1 MKLCA
6 VVAAS
11 DNDVIGRGNALPWHL
26 PADLAFF
33 KRTTLG
39 HPVLMGRRTFE
50 SIGRPLPGRRNLVM
64 SRREFV
70 FPGTEHVKSIEE
82 AVAKVSD
89 QEALMVIGGR
99 EIFDLAMPM
108 LDVIFLTRVH
118 CTIEGDTFLSKLD
131 PEEWREVSREY
142 RAPDERNPVAMSF
155 IRLERNPP
163 AA

>member
-64 SRREFV
+64 SRGEFV
-70 FPGTEHVKSIEE
+70 FPGTEHVNSIEE
-82 AVAKVSD
+82 AVAKVAD

-118 CTIEGDTFLSKLD
+118 CTIDGDTFLLEAGSG
-131 PEEWREVSREY
+131 R
-142 RAPDERNPVAMSF
+142 VARGVAR
-155 IRLERNPP
+155 IQG
-163 AA
+163 A